1 MLNKKIKE
9 IINRKGK
16 KPIVCL
22 TAYSKVIAE
31 ILDKK
36 CDIILVGDSLG
47 MVLYG
52 MKSTREVTLD
62 MMINH
67 AKSVKMGVKKS
78 ILVVDMPYQTYNNKK
93 EAYKNAKKIIQ
104 STQCDALKLEGGKK
118 IINIIRYLVK
128 KDIPIMGHIGLLP
141 QSEKGKFR
149 FKGKTEIERKKIFQD
164 AKLLSESGAFAIV
177 IECVEQNLAAAI
189 TRSILVPT
197 IGIGAS
203 QECDGQILVT
213 DDLVGLSNFSP
224 KFLKKYSNLKKIIS
238 KSVLR
243 FRKDVIYKKFPGKK
257 NIY

>member
-22 TAYSKVIAE
+22 TAYSKAIAE

>member
-1 MLNKKIKE
+1 MLNKKIKQ

-22 TAYSKVIAE
+22 TAYSKAIAE

-52 MKSTREVTLD
+52 MTSTREVTLD